1 MKRNIITISREH
13 CTGGLDIARKVAQD
27 LNIPF
32 YDKELITLAAKESGL
47 SEEAQIDL
55 LHTALYAKGHTDLT
69 IRHIKPGVEDCFMY
83 LDTLEEHS

>member
-1 MKRNIITISREH
+1 MVLR
-13 CTGGLDIARKVAQD
+13 
-27 LNIPF
+27 
-32 YDKELITLAAKESGL
+32 ESGL

-83 LDTLEEHS
+83 LDTLEERS